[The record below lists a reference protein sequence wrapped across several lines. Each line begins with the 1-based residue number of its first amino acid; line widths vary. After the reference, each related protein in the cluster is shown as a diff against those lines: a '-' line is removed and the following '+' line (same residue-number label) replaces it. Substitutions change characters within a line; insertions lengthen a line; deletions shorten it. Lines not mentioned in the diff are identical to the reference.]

1 MKTRKGITKAL
12 FLRRGF
18 GINQEVMSSKL
29 NISRPTLTRKEK
41 GETDFTKSEMEIY
54 TNILK
59 EYDPSLTINSIFFE
73 DDFTIWKKSSKK
85 FSKWKYWILILA
97 KH

>member
-18 GINQEVMSSKL
+18 GINQEVMISKL

-54 TNILK
+54 TNVLK
-59 EYDPSLTINSIFFE
+59 EYDPSLTIKSIFFE
-73 DDFTIWKKSSKK
+73 DDFTIWKK
-85 FSKWKYWILILA
+85 
-97 KH
+97 